1 MFIRH
6 YSSFC
11 ECIWHDFYEVM
22 SPRSDSSSTVVLQ
35 ESRGH
40 SVCRW
45 RLGCLCGSRLY
56 RWSCKVLYF
65 YKYFHTGMSE
75 SFSKMLLWLCSFQ
88 CTKRTSWV
96 SVRCP
101 GERARLHLSRPARA
115 ASPSSSWCLF
125 GWEGRPST
133 PPTSTVSRS
142 LTPLNRVK
150 RFPKKL
156 TSFRLPTDTSN
167 YFLLQNVLQL
177 DCCIGIIGGKPKHS
191 LYFIG
196 FQGERKL
203 EIKLGFLS
211 LMK

>member
-1 MFIRH
+1 
-6 YSSFC
+6 
-11 ECIWHDFYEVM
+11 M

-150 RFPKKL
+150 RFPKKNSLPSVSQL
-156 TSFRLPTDTSN
+156 TLQTIFSSRTSCSWTVASESSAGN
-167 YFLLQNVLQL
+167 RNILFILLAFKVREN
-177 DCCIGIIGGKPKHS
+177 
-191 LYFIG
+191 
-196 FQGERKL
+196 
-203 EIKLGFLS
+203 
-211 LMK
+211 